1 MSLTKQ
7 QKDDIT
13 GWTVT
18 LTVHALLLLL
28 TFYLTIWQEKIP
40 PKDIG
45 QGIEMVFDASDFQKG
60 NQDDVTNTT
69 SSVESEDQEDEQS
82 SEASEEAQSSE
93 SISGEE
99 VIDPLA
105 SEDLVDQSTESNASE
120 NTDAVVDGG
129 ESSDNTEESSQP
141 VVNSAADNT
150 DNSQSTDAAN
160 ETIESDF
167 MTGQDFGGGN
177 SQGDELSNN
186 GKTYVAKLGAGGTI
200 TIPKGW
206 ELAKEPRPK
215 VEKNG
220 TIVIEVKFD
229 AGGKY
234 IPNSAK
240 CIEGNCLDLFNPNL
254 SVIEQSLQSELEL
267 VSDGKSELS
276 RSNTALFKFIFKAG

>member
-7 QKDDIT
+7 QKDDIM

-28 TFYLTIWQEKIP
+28 TFYLTIWKEEIP
-40 PKDIG
+40 RKDIG
-45 QGIEMVFDASDFQKG
+45 QGIDMVFEASDFQKG
-60 NQDDVTNTT
+60 HQDDVTNTP
-69 SSVESEDQEDEQS
+69 SSVKSQDQDDEQS
-82 SEASEEAQSSE
+82 SETSEESQSSE
-93 SISGEE
+93 SLSGDE
-99 VIDPLA
+99 VVDPLA
-105 SEDLVDQSTESNASE
+105 SENLVEQNAESNTSE
-120 NTDAVVDGG
+120 TTDAIVDEGV
-129 ESSDNTEESSQP
+129 STDNTEESDQSDA
-141 VVNSAADNT
+141 NSNSDNT
-150 DNSQSTDAAN
+150 DNGQPTDASN
-160 ETIESDF
+160 ENIDSDF

-177 SQGDELSNN
+177 IKGDELSNT
-186 GKTYVAKLGAGGTI
+186 GKTYVAKLGGGGSATL
-200 TIPKGW
+200 PKGW